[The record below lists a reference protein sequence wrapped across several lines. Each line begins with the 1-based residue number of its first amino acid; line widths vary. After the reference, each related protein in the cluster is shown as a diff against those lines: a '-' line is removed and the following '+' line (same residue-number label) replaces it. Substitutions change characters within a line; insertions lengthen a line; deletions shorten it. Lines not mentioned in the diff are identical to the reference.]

1 MSFKQDI
8 FTMNHPQMNIR
19 FTYPILIFFLIIL
32 SCSLEEIGA
41 NKKTDAQHLV
51 NSYHHY
57 LFTGRILGAI
67 ANGK

>member
-41 NKKTDAQHLV
+41 NKKQMP
-51 NSYHHY
+51 N
-57 LFTGRILGAI
+57 I
-67 ANGK
+67 